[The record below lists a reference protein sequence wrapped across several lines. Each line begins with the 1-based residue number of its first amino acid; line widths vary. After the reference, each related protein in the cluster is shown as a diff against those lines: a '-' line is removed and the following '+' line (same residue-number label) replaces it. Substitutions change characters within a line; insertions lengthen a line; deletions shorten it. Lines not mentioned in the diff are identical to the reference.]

1 MEIDP
6 DLQLFFRVFGTY
18 HLQASFFF
26 IMLAHKLGTLA
37 DEQVMKV
44 CEINLKA
51 LMIFARTARAEY
63 QVHAPLMALM
73 ARRNLPKFWP
83 RFWRVVSR
91 GNKLIWGIIP
101 PFESIGGYL
110 DTPGL

>member
-1 MEIDP
+1 MEFDP

-18 HLQASFFF
+18 HLQASFCF

-63 QVHAPLMALM
+63 QVRTL
-73 ARRNLPKFWP
+73 
-83 RFWRVVSR
+83 
-91 GNKLIWGIIP
+91 
-101 PFESIGGYL
+101 
-110 DTPGL
+110 

>member
-1 MEIDP
+1 MEFDP

-63 QVHAPLMALM
+63 QVQPSRKMLMV
-73 ARRNLPKFWP
+73 RPNLPKFWP

-91 GNKLIWGIIP
+91 GNRLIWGITP
-101 PFESIGGYL
+101 PFGNIVGYP
-110 DTPGL
+110 DTLGL